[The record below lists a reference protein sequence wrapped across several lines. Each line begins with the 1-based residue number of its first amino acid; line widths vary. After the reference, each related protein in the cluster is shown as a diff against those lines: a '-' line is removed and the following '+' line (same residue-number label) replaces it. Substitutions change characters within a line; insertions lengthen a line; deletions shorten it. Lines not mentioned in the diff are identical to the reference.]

1 MVKEREVVNSRVN
14 VQLFKYWH
22 MNSNKTIL
30 GEVSLSNP
38 HVLVAVT
45 YVNWKHSKKFFN
57 KKPMTQNIDLYG
69 TKQDC
74 QNFKAMLQQ
83 MTEFIQIEDHQV

>member
-1 MVKEREVVNSRVN
+1 
-14 VQLFKYWH
+14 
-22 MNSNKTIL
+22 MNENLTLL
-30 GEVSLSNP
+30 GTVSFSNP

-45 YVNWKHSKKFFN
+45 YDDWKHSKTFFN
-57 KKPMTQNIDLYG
+57 NKPMTQNIELFG

-83 MTEFIQIEDHQV
+83 MVDLIQIEDHQV

>member
-1 MVKEREVVNSRVN
+1 MVKEKEVVNSRVN

-22 MNSNKTIL
+22 MNGNVTIL
-30 GEVSLSNP
+30 GMVSLSNP

-45 YVNWKHSKKFFN
+45 YDDWKHSMTFFN
-57 KKPMTQNIDLYG
+57 KKPMTQNIDLFG

-83 MTEFIQIEDHQV
+83 MVDLIQIEEHQV